1 MDDVPLRILLLILLT
16 ALNAFFASAE
26 IALIQIN
33 EAKFKKLAE
42 GGDKKAAKVL
52 KLVGNTSKLLSNIQ
66 VGVTFSGFLSSAF
79 AADSFADLLVKAV
92 LKSFPAAGERVI
104 RSIAVIVI
112 TLILSYFTLVF
123 GELVPKRIAMKKG
136 DRLARWAAGPL
147 SFTGILFSPFVKLLT
162 LSVNCIL
169 RLIGINPN
177 EEDDDVTEE
186 EIHLIVDEGQE
197 QGVIGDDE
205 GEIIHNALEF
215 SDTTAG
221 EIMVHRTEIVALPID
236 AGYEEVIHL
245 GAHERYS
252 RIPVYEDRIDNIVG
266 IIHIKSLVGLNAES
280 DFDLRRMLMP
290 AHFVAESQTI
300 DDVFDYLK
308 KNKCHMAVVLD
319 EFGGTA
325 GLLTMEDI
333 IEELVGNIQDE
344 YDAAEEQIDDL
355 IVKQEENT
363 YVIDGLA
370 EIDDVNDEL
379 DISLP
384 TEDYSTVSGFV
395 IGLLGEIPA
404 EDTHPSFEYENFR
417 FTVLSSTKKIITSV
431 KLEIFEKNENE
442 DEQKDGEREKG
453 KEKDRDREKN
463 RERDR
468 VSE

>member
-1 MDDVPLRILLLILLT
+1 MDDVPLRILLLVLLT
-16 ALNAFFASAE
+16 VLNAFFASAE

-33 EAKFKKLAE
+33 EAKFKKLAD

-79 AADSFADLLVKAV
+79 AADSFADIFVGAV
-92 LKSFPAAGERVI
+92 MRSFPAVSERLV
-104 RSIAVIVI
+104 RALVVIVI

-123 GELVPKRIAMKKG
+123 GVLVPKRIAAKKS

-147 SFTGILFSPFVKLLT
+147 TVIGVIFYPFVKLLT
-162 LSVNCIL
+162 FSVNCVL
-169 RLIGINPN
+169 RLCGINPN

-186 EIHLIVDEGQE
+186 EIRLMVDEGQE

-205 GEIIHNALEF
+205 GEIIHNVLEF

-221 EIMVHRTEIVALPID
+221 EVMVHRTEIVALPIS
-236 AGYEEVIHL
+236 ASYEEVINL

-252 RIPVYEDRIDNIVG
+252 RIPVYENRIDNIIG
-266 IIHIKSLVGLNAES
+266 IIHIKSLVGLTSGS

-300 DDVFDYLK
+300 NDVFDQLK

-325 GLLTMEDI
+325 GIITMEDI

-344 YDAAEEQIDDL
+344 YDASEEQIDDL
-355 IVKQEENT
+355 IVKQEENV
-363 YVIDGLA
+363 YIIDGLA
-370 EIDDVNDEL
+370 EIDEVNDEL
-379 DISLP
+379 DIMLP
-384 TEDYSTVSGFV
+384 TEDYSTVSGLV
-395 IGLLGEIPA
+395 IGLLGEIP
-404 EDTHPSFEYENFR
+404 EENTHPVFEYENFR

-431 KLEIFEKNENE
+431 KLEILAQKEQPDEDPDKEKET
-442 DEQKDGEREKG
+442 EKG
-453 KEKDRDREKN
+453 KGKDRDRN
-463 RERDR
+463 REKEHG
-468 VSE
+468 VE